1 MAIPIPGIDPSLV
14 KDHHASL
21 AHSSIDGSGSLSR
34 TCRWLLPRRGKYSL
48 DMLVI
53 GDRVPLLRMRMR
65 GEYSLDTLI
74 VVVVVGGEYKLDMHI
89 SD

>member
-34 TCRWLLPRRGKYSL
+34 RTASIP
-48 DMLVI
+48 
-53 GDRVPLLRMRMR
+53 RVPLLRMRMR
-65 GEYSLDTLI
+65 VGYCIDMNVDDMHVDVGGSYSLDNWFRVVFKYVLI
-74 VVVVVGGEYKLDMHI
+74 
-89 SD
+89 